1 MLKKIKRMFVLA
13 CAAAVATVATTAVA
27 SPAQA
32 AVDYWRVTEASGNY
46 LYAAGSVEFEPY
58 GEHFIIHDNAT
69 DGAGQ
74 RVEWRIMGVQQQAI
88 EWHGGSGWHDFNRSV
103 NEGDEIEFR
112 ICLMDDGVIKY
123 GTCSLYLIAYA

>member
-1 MLKKIKRMFVLA
+1 MTAI
-13 CAAAVATVATTAVA
+13 VATATVA

-32 AVDYWRVTEASGNY
+32 AVDYWRFTEASGQY
-46 LYAAGSVEFEPY
+46 LDKAGSVEFVPY

-88 EWHGGSGWHDFNRSV
+88 EWHGGSGSHDFNRSV
-103 NEGDEIEFR
+103 KDGDEIEFR

-123 GTCSLYLIAYA
+123 STCSLYLVAYA

>member
-1 MLKKIKRMFVLA
+1 MVALKRAVGLA
-13 CAAAVATVATTAVA
+13 CASAVALVSTVVIA

-32 AVDYWRVTEASGNY
+32 AESSWRLTKASGDY
-46 LYAAGSVEFEPY
+46 LAAAGSVEFQPD
-58 GEHFIIHDNAT
+58 GEHFIIYDNAS

-74 RVEWRIMGVQQQAI
+74 RVEWRIQGVQQQAI
-88 EWHGGSGWHDFNRSV
+88 EWHGGVGWHDFNRSV
-103 NEGDEIEFR
+103 AEGKEIEFR

>member
-1 MLKKIKRMFVLA
+1 MLALS
-13 CAAAVATVATTAVA
+13 CATAVA
-27 SPAQA
+27 AAASTVVADPAHA
-32 AVDYWRVTEASGNY
+32 DGPTYWRNTKASGRY
-46 LYAAGSVEFEPY
+46 LDMAGSVEFKPR

-103 NEGDEIEFR
+103 RDGDEIEFR

>member
-1 MLKKIKRMFVLA
+1 MFVLGV
-13 CAAAVATVATTAVA
+13 AAMIGVVATGAVANT
-27 SPAQA
+27 AQA
-32 AVDYWRVTEASGNY
+32 AVDYWRFTEASGRY
-46 LYAAGSVEFEPY
+46 LDKAGSVEFVPA

-88 EWHGGSGWHDFNRSV
+88 EWHGGSGSHDFNRSV
-103 NEGDEIEFR
+103 DEGDEIEFR